1 MCKTVCEISG
11 RPIARGYDKFDRAM
25 VIGFTIDRWSM
36 MLLPSK
42 KRRSKQNKITTNT
55 VTG

>member
-1 MCKTVCEISG
+1 VCEISG
-11 RPIARGYDKFDRAM
+11 RPIARDCDKFGQAV

-42 KRRSKQNKITTNT
+42 KVGLSKIKLPPTQSQANEK
-55 VTG
+55 